1 MDKQPDKLDVL
12 MDWFLGDA
20 KEILEAM
27 KLMKAE
33 QADMLQQLGEL
44 KSALELTADDSRAE
58 IIGSLRDI
66 QTAMKEENKARSD
79 FLTRWQSLQHN
90 NASTIV
96 NRVVI
101 MTAVCSIVGAA
112 IGVALTLLILKYLTR
127 PDSRPFFVF

>member
-66 QTAMKEENKARSD
+66 QAAMKEENKARSD

-90 NASTIV
+90 SASTIV

-112 IGVALTLLILKYLTR
+112 IGTALILMILK
-127 PDSRPFFVF
+127 

>member
-20 KEILEAM
+20 KEIVEAM
-27 KLMKAE
+27 KQVKVE

-66 QTAMKEENKARSD
+66 Q
-79 FLTRWQSLQHN
+79 
-90 NASTIV
+90 
-96 NRVVI
+96 
-101 MTAVCSIVGAA
+101 
-112 IGVALTLLILKYLTR
+112 
-127 PDSRPFFVF
+127 

>member
-90 NASTIV
+90 NASTII

-112 IGVALTLLILKYLTR
+112 IGTALTLLILK
-127 PDSRPFFVF
+127 

>member
-20 KEILEAM
+20 KEIVEAM
-27 KLMKAE
+27 KQVKVE

-66 QTAMKEENKARSD
+66 QAAMKEENKARSD

-101 MTAVCSIVGAA
+101 MTAVCSIVGTA
-112 IGVALTLLILKYLTR
+112 IGAALTLLILK
-127 PDSRPFFVF
+127 

>member
-33 QADMLQQLGEL
+33 QADMLQRLGEL

-58 IIGSLRDI
+58 IIGSQRDI
-66 QTAMKEENKARSD
+66 QAAMKEENKARSD

-112 IGVALTLLILKYLTR
+112 IGTALTLLILK
-127 PDSRPFFVF
+127 

>member
-20 KEILEAM
+20 KEIVEAM
-27 KLMKAE
+27 KQVKVE

-66 QTAMKEENKARSD
+66 QAAMKEENKARSD
-79 FLTRWQSLQHN
+79 FLTRWQSLRHN

-112 IGVALTLLILKYLTR
+112 IGAALTLLILK
-127 PDSRPFFVF
+127 

>member
-12 MDWFLGDA
+12 MDCFWETRRKFRSH
-20 KEILEAM
+20 EAM
-27 KLMKAE
+27 KVE

-66 QTAMKEENKARSD
+66 QAAMKEENKARSD

-112 IGVALTLLILKYLTR
+112 IGR
-127 PDSRPFFVF
+127 R

>member
-66 QTAMKEENKARSD
+66 QAAMKEENKARSD

-112 IGVALTLLILKYLTR
+112 IGAALTLLILK
-127 PDSRPFFVF
+127 

>member
-1 MDKQPDKLDVL
+1 MDKQPDKFDVL
-12 MDWFLGDA
+12 MDWFLGDT
-20 KEILEAM
+20 KEIVEAM
-27 KLMKAE
+27 KQVKVE

-66 QTAMKEENKARSD
+66 QAAMKEENKARSD

-112 IGVALTLLILKYLTR
+112 IGAALTLLILK
-127 PDSRPFFVF
+127 

>member
-27 KLMKAE
+27 KLMKVE
-33 QADMLQQLGEL
+33 QADMFQQLSEL

-66 QTAMKEENKARSD
+66 QAAMKEENKARSD

-112 IGVALTLLILKYLTR
+112 IGTALTLLILK
-127 PDSRPFFVF
+127 

>member
-33 QADMLQQLGEL
+33 QAAMLPQLGEL

-112 IGVALTLLILKYLTR
+112 IGAALTLLILK
-127 PDSRPFFVF
+127 

>member
-1 MDKQPDKLDVL
+1 MDKQPDKFDVL
-12 MDWFLGDA
+12 MDWFLGDT
-20 KEILEAM
+20 KEIVEAM
-27 KLMKAE
+27 KQVKAE

-66 QTAMKEENKARSD
+66 QAAMKEENKARSD

-112 IGVALTLLILKYLTR
+112 IGAALTLLILK
-127 PDSRPFFVF
+127 

>member
-66 QTAMKEENKARSD
+66 QAAMKEENKARSD

-101 MTAVCSIVGAA
+101 MTTVCSIVGAA
-112 IGVALTLLILKYLTR
+112 IGTALTLLILK
-127 PDSRPFFVF
+127 

>member
-20 KEILEAM
+20 KEIVEAM
-27 KLMKAE
+27 KQVKAE

-66 QTAMKEENKARSD
+66 QAAMKEENKARSD

-90 NASTIV
+90 NASTII

-112 IGVALTLLILKYLTR
+112 IGAALTLLILK
-127 PDSRPFFVF
+127 

>member
-33 QADMLQQLGEL
+33 QADMLQRLGEL
-44 KSALELTADDSRAE
+44 KSALELTADD
-58 IIGSLRDI
+58 LRDI
-66 QTAMKEENKARSD
+66 QAAMKEENKARSD

-112 IGVALTLLILKYLTR
+112 IGTALTLLILK
-127 PDSRPFFVF
+127 

>member
-20 KEILEAM
+20 KEIVEAM
-27 KLMKAE
+27 KQVKVE

-66 QTAMKEENKARSD
+66 QAAMKEENKARSD

-112 IGVALTLLILKYLTR
+112 IGTALTLLILK
-127 PDSRPFFVF
+127 

>member
-1 MDKQPDKLDVL
+1 

-20 KEILEAM
+20 KEILAM

-33 QADMLQQLGEL
+33 QADMLQRLGEPA
-44 KSALELTADDSRAE
+44 KSALELTADDLRAE

-66 QTAMKEENKARSD
+66 QAAMKEENKARSD

-112 IGVALTLLILKYLTR
+112 IDGVDFIIPANTQGRKSGLFL
-127 PDSRPFFVF
+127 SFQS

>member
-20 KEILEAM
+20 KEILEAR

-33 QADMLQQLGEL
+33 QADMLQRLGEL

-66 QTAMKEENKARSD
+66 QAAMKEENKARSD

-112 IGVALTLLILKYLTR
+112 IGTALTLLILK
-127 PDSRPFFVF
+127 

>member
-20 KEILEAM
+20 KEILEAV

-33 QADMLQQLGEL
+33 QADMLQRLGEL

-66 QTAMKEENKARSD
+66 QAAMKEENKARSD

-112 IGVALTLLILKYLTR
+112 IGTALTLLILK
-127 PDSRPFFVF
+127 

>member
-27 KLMKAE
+27 KLTKAE
-33 QADMLQQLGEL
+33 QADMLQRLGEL

-66 QTAMKEENKARSD
+66 QAAMKEENKARSD

-112 IGVALTLLILKYLTR
+112 IGTALTLLILK
-127 PDSRPFFVF
+127 

>member
-33 QADMLQQLGEL
+33 QAGMLQRLGEL

-66 QTAMKEENKARSD
+66 QAAMKEENKARSD

-112 IGVALTLLILKYLTR
+112 IGTALTLLILK
-127 PDSRPFFVF
+127 

>member
-66 QTAMKEENKARSD
+66 QAAMKEENKARSD

-90 NASTIV
+90 NAST

-112 IGVALTLLILKYLTR
+112 IGAALTLLILK
-127 PDSRPFFVF
+127 

>member
-20 KEILEAM
+20 KEIVEAM
-27 KLMKAE
+27 KQVKVE

-66 QTAMKEENKARSD
+66 QAAMKEENKARSD

-90 NASTIV
+90 NASTII

-112 IGVALTLLILKYLTR
+112 IGAALTLLILK
-127 PDSRPFFVF
+127 

>member
-66 QTAMKEENKARSD
+66 QAAMKEENKARSG

-112 IGVALTLLILKYLTR
+112 IGTALTLLILK
-127 PDSRPFFVF
+127 

>member
-27 KLMKAE
+27 KIMKAE
-33 QADMLQQLGEL
+33 QADMLLKLSEL

-66 QTAMKEENKARSD
+66 QAAMKDENKARSV
-79 FLTRWQSLQHN
+79 FLTRWQSLQQT
-90 NASTIV
+90 NASTII

-101 MTAVCSIVGAA
+101 MTAVCSVIGAA
-112 IGVALTLLILKYLTR
+112 IGTALTLIFLK
-127 PDSRPFFVF
+127 

>member
-66 QTAMKEENKARSD
+66 QAAMKEENKARSD

-90 NASTIV
+90 NASTII

-112 IGVALTLLILKYLTR
+112 IGSALTLLILK
-127 PDSRPFFVF
+127 

>member
-66 QTAMKEENKARSD
+66 QAAMKEENKARSE

-112 IGVALTLLILKYLTR
+112 IGAALTLLILK
-127 PDSRPFFVF
+127 

>member
-66 QTAMKEENKARSD
+66 QAAMKEENKARSD

-112 IGVALTLLILKYLTR
+112 IGAAVTLLILK
-127 PDSRPFFVF
+127 

>member
-20 KEILEAM
+20 KEIVEAM
-27 KLMKAE
+27 KQVKVE

-66 QTAMKEENKARSD
+66 QAAMKEESKARSD

-112 IGVALTLLILKYLTR
+112 IGAALTLLILK
-127 PDSRPFFVF
+127 

>member
-20 KEILEAM
+20 KEIVEAM
-27 KLMKAE
+27 KQVKVE
-33 QADMLQQLGEL
+33 QADMFQQLGEL

-66 QTAMKEENKARSD
+66 QAAMKEENKARSD

-112 IGVALTLLILKYLTR
+112 IGAALTLLILK
-127 PDSRPFFVF
+127 

>member
-27 KLMKAE
+27 KLMKVE
-33 QADMLQQLGEL
+33 QADMLQQLSEL

-66 QTAMKEENKARSD
+66 QAAMKEENKARSD
-79 FLTRWQSLQHN
+79 FLTRWQSLQNN

-112 IGVALTLLILKYLTR
+112 IGTALTLLILK
-127 PDSRPFFVF
+127 

>member
-66 QTAMKEENKARSD
+66 QAAMKEENKARSD

-90 NASTIV
+90 NASSIV

-112 IGVALTLLILKYLTR
+112 IGAALTLFILK
-127 PDSRPFFVF
+127 

>member
-33 QADMLQQLGEL
+33 QADMLQRLGEL

-66 QTAMKEENKARSD
+66 QAAMKEENKARSD

-112 IGVALTLLILKYLTR
+112 IGSALTLLILK
-127 PDSRPFFVF
+127 

>member
-12 MDWFLGDA
+12 MDWFVGDA

-33 QADMLQQLGEL
+33 QADMLQRLGEL

-66 QTAMKEENKARSD
+66 QAAMKEENKARSD

-112 IGVALTLLILKYLTR
+112 IGTALTLLILK
-127 PDSRPFFVF
+127 